1 MRRIFAQWG
10 RPELM
15 QRSLNWYFTVA
26 DKARA
31 IAKRQGFDGL
41 RWQKMTDHNG
51 DEAPSSVGAFL
62 IWQQPHFIYMAEML
76 YRQKKDPAILKQ
88 YSKLLFETADF
99 MASFPQKIR

>member
-1 MRRIFAQWG
+1 MHWWHAVHFAQWG

-15 QRSLNWYFTVA
+15 EKSLDWYFTVA
-26 DKARA
+26 EKAML

-41 RWQKMTDHNG
+41 RWQKMTDNNG

-76 YRQKKDPAILKQ
+76 YRINPNKQ
-88 YSKLLFETADF
+88 TLRSKMNLF
-99 MASFPQKIR
+99 I